1 MKSDLQKPLL
11 LNASVSSGSSLIKLI
26 WRFNLTHNKTIQL
39 TISGGFIL
47 VANLLFCEMI
57 EKEPDGSFK
66 YQVWREYFQEKWLPQ
81 EHDEVYVL
89 TVSNP
94 CEVPFDICLQ
104 CGLPYHRN
112 QVRHCWVPILM
123 LS

>member
-47 VANLLFCEMI
+47 TANSFICKMI

-66 YQVWREYFQEKWLPQ
+66 YQAWREYFLWK
-81 EHDEVYVL
+81 
-89 TVSNP
+89 
-94 CEVPFDICLQ
+94 
-104 CGLPYHRN
+104 
-112 QVRHCWVPILM
+112 
-123 LS
+123 